1 VPATARLL
9 SVDPLAPD
17 PGAVADAAAVLAGG
31 GLVALPTETVYGL
44 GASAR
49 DAAAVRRVFAAKGRP
64 ADNPLICHVAD
75 ADGLAALAL
84 RVTPLAA
91 ELAATWWPGPLTLVV
106 DAAPGLPGE
115 TTGGL
120 DSVAV
125 RVPAHP
131 VALAVLR
138 ASGLAVAAPSANR
151 SGRPSPT
158 TAAHVVAD
166 LGGQVDLVL
175 DAGPSPIGVES
186 TVVDARGQRP
196 VLLRPGA
203 VTAEDLGIILEQTCG
218 STHEHTAEAVGRSPG
233 TRYRHYAPATPL
245 LVAPRGGGA
254 ALAAEAAA
262 GGRRVGLVAPGAAP
276 PGVIGLAAPPD
287 AAALAAVLFAALRRS
302 DALGLDA
309 LVVEAVDDT
318 GIGRAI
324 MDRLRRAAGGRV
336 TERDGRHPA

>member
-1 VPATARLL
+1 MPATARLL
-9 SVDPLAPD
+9 RVDPLAPD
-17 PGAVADAAAVLAGG
+17 PATIADAAAVLAGG

-44 GASAR
+44 GASAS
-49 DAAAVRRVFAAKGRP
+49 DADAVRRVFAAKRRP

-75 ADGLAALAL
+75 VDGLAALAL

-106 DAAPGLPGE
+106 DAAPGLPAE

-138 ASGLAVAAPSANR
+138 ISGLAVAAPSANR

-158 TAAHVVAD
+158 TAEHVLAD
-166 LGGQVDLVL
+166 LGGEVDLVL

-186 TVVDARGQRP
+186 TVVDARGDRP

-203 VTAEDLGIILEQTCG
+203 VTAEDLGLDLEQT
-218 STHEHTAEAVGRSPG
+218 SDPTHEHATDLGAAESGRSPG
-233 TRYRHYAPATPL
+233 TRYRHYAPVTPL
-245 LVAPRGGGA
+245 LVAARDGGA
-254 ALAAEAAA
+254 ELAAQAAA
-262 GGRRVGLVAPGAAP
+262 GGRRVGLVAPGAVP
-276 PGVIGLAAPPD
+276 PGVIGLAAPIG
-287 AAALAAVLFAALRRS
+287 ATALAAVLFAALRRA

-309 LVVEAVDDT
+309 LVVEAVDDA
-318 GIGRAI
+318 GIGRAV
-324 MDRLRRAAGGRV
+324 MDRLRRAAAPG
-336 TERDGRHPA
+336 

>member
-1 VPATARLL
+1 MPVSARLL
-9 SVDPLAPD
+9 RVDPLAPD
-17 PGAVADAAAVLAGG
+17 PGAVADAAAVLVAG

-49 DAAAVRRVFAAKGRP
+49 DAAAVRRVFTAKGRP

-75 ADGLAALAL
+75 ADGLAALAR
-84 RVTPLAA
+84 RVSPLAA
-91 ELAATWWPGPLTLVV
+91 ELAAAWWPGPLTLVV
-106 DAAPGLPGE
+106 DAAPGLPAE

-125 RVPAHP
+125 RAPAHP

-158 TAAHVVAD
+158 TAAHVLAD
-166 LGGQVDLVL
+166 LGAAVDLVL

-186 TVVDARGQRP
+186 TVVDARGDRP

-203 VTAEDLGIILEQTCG
+203 VTAEDLGIVSDPTFGGEAAASGMAPG
-218 STHEHTAEAVGRSPG
+218 SPLSPG

-245 LVAPRGGGA
+245 LLAPPGGGA
-254 ALAAEAAA
+254 GVAAEAAA
-262 GGRRVGLVAPGAAP
+262 GGRRIGLVAPGAVP
-276 PGVIGLAAPPD
+276 PGVVGLAAPAD
-287 AAALAAVLFAALRRS
+287 GAALAAVLFDALRRA

-309 LVVEAVDDT
+309 LVIEAVPDT
-318 GIGRAI
+318 GIGRAV
-324 MDRLRRAAGGRV
+324 MDRLRRAAAV
-336 TERDGRHPA
+336 A